1 MKLLDLRLGSGGL
14 VMIGASNAISGIL
27 GIGAAAGNAK
37 AYYLLMLQIV
47 LAIIG
52 PFASIP

>member
-1 MKLLDLRLGSGGL
+1 MKLLDLRLGTGGL
-14 VMIGASNAISGIL
+14 VMIGASNAISGVL

-37 AYYLLMLQIV
+37 AYYWLMLQIV